1 MKKVVMKMLAEERF
15 REILKIVNQ
24 KKTVTV
30 TELTELLDT
39 SESTIRRDLTQL
51 HKRGALVKVHGGA
64 MTADLEYTTKDAKV
78 SEREALYVEEKRRI
92 GMYAASLICP
102 EDFVYIDAGTS
113 TAALAEAVTRQEAV
127 YVTNGIQHAKCLS
140 EKGCRVFLPG
150 GELKENTQA
159 LVGGAAV
166 EWLNKYNFTKG
177 FFGTNG
183 IHPEKGYTT
192 PDISEALV
200 KEAVIKR
207 CKETYILADSSKFGH
222 VSSVTFAQFEDARI
236 ITDHIE
242 DPVFRTYRNIKEV

>member
-1 MKKVVMKMLAEERF
+1 MESSMRNAC
-15 REILKIVNQ
+15 Q
-24 KKTVTV
+24 KK
-30 TELTELLDT
+30 
-39 SESTIRRDLTQL
+39 
-51 HKRGALVKVHGGA
+51 
-64 MTADLEYTTKDAKV
+64 
-78 SEREALYVEEKRRI
+78 
-92 GMYAASLICP
+92 
-102 EDFVYIDAGTS
+102 DAG
-113 TAALAEAVTRQEAV
+113 
-127 YVTNGIQHAKCLS
+127 YF
-140 EKGCRVFLPG
+140 CREV
-150 GELKENTQA
+150 ELKENTQA

-200 KEAVIKR
+200 KEAAIKR
-207 CKETYILADSSKFGH
+207 CTKFHILADSSKFGH